1 MNFNNI
7 WYILCLFSVSD
18 ARINQTTAQ
27 ANKMLHAN
35 LMNHEMIYCNYT
47 PDSKVKLVLTK
58 VGKYL
63 DFTNYANVPIT
74 LHPENYLVITLTHR

>member
-18 ARINQTTAQ
+18 ARINQATAQ

-63 DFTNYANVPIT
+63 ILQTMQMYQSPYTQKTI
-74 LHPENYLVITLTHR
+74 